1 MNRDSMSPQPKHAKI
16 QLLHACPTPAD
27 AESTTVVRR
36 RLPIEAPPRERTK
49 SPTAQQPKDNPIEPP
64 KRKTRPHKAVVFN
77 YCTHHNDGSF
87 RFSLVCYCLRT
98 NVTHTTEGRRE
109 SELLNLARLMRRADM
124 KCGHSHKFVV
134 PYPLRADRAVIWPK
148 LSLRR

>member
-1 MNRDSMSPQPKHAKI
+1 MPPQSKPARVKLLDVPPMADETAAEPVKHVQRFSQQKI
-16 QLLHACPTPAD
+16 DPAALNKPRPD
-27 AESTTVVRR
+27 AS
-36 RLPIEAPPRERTK
+36 A
-49 SPTAQQPKDNPIEPP
+49 EPP
-64 KRKTRPHKAVVFN
+64 KRKPRQHKAVVFN

-98 NVTHTTEGRRE
+98 NVTYSTTGRRE

>member
-1 MNRDSMSPQPKHAKI
+1 MPPQSKPARVKLLDVPPMADKTAADPVKRVRKFSQQKLDPATLNKHR
-16 QLLHACPTPAD
+16 PD
-27 AESTTVVRR
+27 AS
-36 RLPIEAPPRERTK
+36 A
-49 SPTAQQPKDNPIEPP
+49 EPP
-64 KRKTRPHKAVVFN
+64 KRKTKAVVFN
-77 YCTHHNDGSF
+77 YCRHHNDGSF

-98 NVTHTTEGRRE
+98 NVTYSTTGRRE

-134 PYPLRADRAVIWPK
+134 PYPLNTSKPVRWPK

>member
-1 MNRDSMSPQPKHAKI
+1 MPPQSKPARVKLLDVPPMADETAADPVKRPKKLTQTKIDPATLRPPQP
-16 QLLHACPTPAD
+16 D
-27 AESTTVVRR
+27 AS
-36 RLPIEAPPRERTK
+36 A
-49 SPTAQQPKDNPIEPP
+49 EPP

-77 YCTHHNDGSF
+77 YCRHHNDGSF

-98 NVTHTTEGRRE
+98 NVTYSTTGRRE

-134 PYPLRADRAVIWPK
+134 PYPLNTSKPVRWPK

>member
-1 MNRDSMSPQPKHAKI
+1 MPPQSKSARVKF
-16 QLLHACPTPAD
+16 L
-27 AESTTVVRR
+27 
-36 RLPIEAPPRERTK
+36 EAPP
-49 SPTAQQPKDNPIEPP
+49 TAAETAAEPVKHVRKFRQQKIDPAALNKHRPEDKRAEPP

-77 YCTHHNDGSF
+77 YCTHQNDGSF

-124 KCGHSHKFVV
+124 KCGHLHRFVV
-134 PYPLRADRAVIWPK
+134 PYPLRASKAIIYPK